1 MWKVQKSLNR
11 RKLSWRQ
18 RAVERLELVAGFL
31 RHAVPWVL
39 LLGVLVAVPALLY
52 QGWGWFLSSSIFQ
65 IQDVSVEGCQNADA
79 EVILEAAG
87 YRGPTTNVFSIDPN
101 DAAKA
106 IVEAEP
112 WVVSAR
118 VDRSPINRSLRVVV
132 EERSVHGIVLLGE
145 LMLVDEDGRP
155 FKSLEGEQGLDM
167 PVITGLGDS
176 AEALVSED
184 RRRIQEAMAI
194 TQLYEEVG
202 VSEIERL
209 AEVDVDVVAGFTL
222 VTESEGVRVIL
233 GDGHIRRR
241 LERLKEVFR
250 ELRRQKIKVSSIRL
264 DGDRSLRYV
273 ALTVV
278 EQPGEG
284 ASRP

>member
-11 RKLSWRQ
+11 RKRSWRQ
-18 RAVERLELVAGFL
+18 RAVERFKTVAGVV
-31 RHAVPWVL
+31 RHVVPWAL
-39 LLGVLVAVPALLY
+39 LLGVLVAVPVLLY

-65 IQDVSVEGCQNADA
+65 VQDVSVEGCENADA

-118 VDRSPINRSLRVVV
+118 VDRSPINRSLRVEV

-145 LMLVDEDGRP
+145 LMLVDERGRP

-176 AEALVSED
+176 AEALGPVD
-184 RRRIQEAMAI
+184 QRLIQEAMAI
-194 TQLYEEVG
+194 TRLYDEVG

-233 GDGHIRRR
+233 GDGQIRRR